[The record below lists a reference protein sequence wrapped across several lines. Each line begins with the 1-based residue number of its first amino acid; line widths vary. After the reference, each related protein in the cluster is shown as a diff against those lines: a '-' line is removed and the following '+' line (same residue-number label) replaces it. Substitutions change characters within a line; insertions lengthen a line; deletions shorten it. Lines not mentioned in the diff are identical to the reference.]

1 MTDGPDGHAPPRL
14 PLAALAVVLLGVSA
28 RLVPTW
34 WSPLPATLDGFGH
47 AALAARILT
56 GGYPPGARADQF
68 VFAGDLAAFALVSG
82 GEPLYLAQPLVALVG
97 GASCLAG
104 MLFVHQIAGGRWSP
118 GRVRLAAAV
127 AGLGLAV
134 EGLYLRRS
142 GVPDEEAVAL
152 LLVPLVA
159 LAVHRLLTSRRP
171 AWAVVAAV
179 LLAALPPLH
188 TFGSLVGGLTVTAV
202 VAGAVVTDP
211 RQGTIGLGALVTGGF
226 WAYVAG
232 YYAVAPSLGLAVPY
246 AGRVT
251 TRPGLFL
258 AWVVLLVAAV
268 AWLRAT
274 PRLGRLAFVGPLLA
288 GFLVVVVNGITPVF
302 PGTVPSPGPVVALI
316 AVLLVPG
323 LLAGWGIPLAADRRG
338 VVVLA
343 ALLAPVAIVFFALT
357 AALTPAYFGMTMR
370 AQTFVHPAAWALAG
384 LVAVGFALPR
394 ARAVGVPDVRL
405 PRLRRVAVAV
415 LLATALV
422 SAPLAFVDLDTG
434 HVPSTTTESE
444 YAAVSFATAS
454 GGGWTGDYT
463 LVRAAELSLGAN
475 ASVDGAASWLRGGA
489 CPDRPM
495 VSARYWTTT
504 GAHLFPTPPATVSE
518 ERYEGMLRSRDL
530 VYVADGTE
538 RMAVTLPTGGC

>member
-1 MTDGPDGHAPPRL
+1 MADGGSGARSRL
-14 PLAALAVVLLGVSA
+14 PLAALAVVLLGVAA

-47 AALAARILT
+47 AALAGRIVA
-56 GGYPPGARADQF
+56 GGYPPAARADQF
-68 VFAGDLAAFALVSG
+68 VFAGDLAAFALVAG
-82 GEPLYLAQPLVALVG
+82 GDPLTLAQPLVALVG
-97 GASCLAG
+97 GVSALAG
-104 MLFVHQIAGGRWSP
+104 LVFVHRVVGARWTA
-118 GRVRLAAAV
+118 GRVRSAATV
-127 AGLGLAV
+127 AGLGLAL

-171 AWAVVAAV
+171 AWAVVASV
-179 LLAALPPLH
+179 LLAGLPPLH
-188 TFGSLVGGLTVTAV
+188 TFGSLVAGLTVTAV
-202 VAGAVVTDP
+202 VAGAAVTDP
-211 RQGTIGLGALVTGGF
+211 RRGTLGLGALVAGGF

-232 YYAVAPSLGLAVPY
+232 YYVLASSLGLTVPY

-251 TRPGLFL
+251 ARPGLFL

-268 AWLRAT
+268 AWLRAS
-274 PRLGRLAFVGPLLA
+274 PRAGRLAFVGPLVV
-288 GFLVVVVNGITPVF
+288 GFLVVVVNGIVPVF

-316 AVLLVPG
+316 AVLLLPG
-323 LLAGWGIPLAADRRG
+323 LFAGWGIPLAADRRG

-343 ALLAPVAIVFFALT
+343 SLLAPVALVFFALT

-384 LVAVGFALPR
+384 LVATRVAFPR
-394 ARAVGVPDVRL
+394 ARGIDIRL
-405 PRLRRVAVAV
+405 PRLRRVVVVV
-415 LLATALV
+415 LLATAVV

-434 HVPSTTTESE
+434 HVPSTTTQSE
-444 YAAVSFATAS
+444 YAAVSFATS
-454 GGGWTGDYT
+454 GEGWTSGYP
-463 LVRAAELSLGAN
+463 LVRAATLSLDAN

-504 GAHLFPTPPATVSE
+504 GAHLFPTAPATVSE
-518 ERYEGMLRSRDL
+518 ERYERMLRSRDL

-538 RMAVTLPTGGC
+538 RLELTLPTGGC